1 MSLWD
6 YALTLYARPGVQ
18 AAGLTLQDEHAQS
31 VPLLIWRLWANDR
44 RVDAATLR
52 AAAGLAREW
61 EARVV
66 APLRTVRRRLA
77 APAAPVADG
86 PRLLLRET
94 VKASELAAERVLLDG
109 LEALTP
115 ADPAVGK
122 APIDA
127 LAEAVE
133 AWASPAPIALL
144 SLLAAAAASVT
155 GSGNGKGGAAMNDD
169 VEPGEDEAS
178 IRIALA
184 DLRLA
189 HQDFDA
195 AIAALEAGPKV
206 DQLQIARLKK
216 RKLGLRDQITKLEE
230 RLTPD
235 IIA

>member
-6 YALTLYARPGVQ
+6 FALSLYARPGVQ

-52 AAAGLAREW
+52 AAAGLARGW

-66 APLRTVRRRLA
+66 APLRMVRRGLV
-77 APAAPVADG
+77 APAAAIADG
-86 PRLLLRET
+86 PRLRLRET
-94 VKASELAAERVLLDG
+94 VKSSELAAERVLLDG

-115 ADPAVGK
+115 ADGAVGK
-122 APIDA
+122 AAIDA

-133 AWASPAPIALL
+133 AWAAPAPLALL

-155 GSGNGKGGAAMNDD
+155 GNGDGKGGAAMNDD

-189 HQDFDA
+189 HQDLDA
-195 AIAALEAGPKV
+195 AIAALEAAPKV